1 MAALELLMNQH
12 RHAADLLERIRA
24 SKAHERVRY
33 MGDLAEALTLHAA
46 LEEQYFYPF
55 LRQRGFGDL
64 ADRSLAE
71 HADTRRLVAE
81 MLGMKKSDPRLE
93 DTFLSL
99 DHSVRKHVEEEE
111 KDIFPRIRGFTEELN
126 EVGRQMAEGLK
137 SLKDQE
143 LLEFAEQQQLPGL

>member
-1 MAALELLMNQH
+1 MAALELLVNQH

-24 SKAHERVRY
+24 SKSHERVRY

-46 LEEQYFYPF
+46 LEEQFFYPF
-55 LRQRGFGDL
+55 LRNHGFADL

-99 DHSVRKHVEEEE
+99 DHMVRKHVEEEE
-111 KDIFPRIRGFTEELN
+111 KDIFPRIRGFADELN
-126 EVGRQMAEGLK
+126 ELGRQMADALRG
-137 SLKDQE
+137 LKDQE
-143 LLEFAEQQQLPGL
+143 LLEFAEQEQLPGV

>member
-24 SKAHERVRY
+24 ARAHEKVRY
-33 MGDLAEALTLHAA
+33 MGELAEALTLHAV

-55 LRQRGFGDL
+55 LRERGFSDL
-64 ADRSLAE
+64 VERSLAG

-81 MLGMKKSDPRLE
+81 MLSMKKSDPRLE
-93 DTFLSL
+93 DTCLSL
-99 DHSVRKHVEEEE
+99 DHAVRKHIEAAE

-126 EVGRQMAEGLK
+126 EIGRKMAEGLQR
-137 SLKDQE
+137 LKDEE
-143 LLEFAEQQQLPGL
+143 LLEFAELQQLPAV